1 MRCKFPDRC
10 SFWRHSHA
18 RRAALPATLA
28 ALALALAAGSGR
40 AQQPTLRA
48 RSTVVLVP
56 ALVRDRSGKIL
67 YDLTV
72 KDFEVDDN
80 GVPQT
85 VQMDA
90 DFDAQPL
97 SIVVAVQTGGAA
109 AWQFEK
115 VLHTAILLDS
125 VAGQGRHETAVVAF
139 DSAPHLLQDFTADDG
154 TVSSAFRRVQ
164 PGDGGAA
171 IRDAVFAALGMLARR
186 PPENRRIILLISET
200 RDHGSRTVTVDNL
213 VRQISASNTT
223 IYSLAFSPSATQV
236 INDMHGVQTG
246 PEFDF
251 LTTLGY
257 AVNAIRHNT
266 ANAVANISGGEY
278 LRFNSQ
284 RALEAR
290 ITALT
295 NHMHSQYLLSFQPRN
310 PTPGYHTIQ
319 VRLRQPAHGAVRART
334 GYWAS
339 APGGAYTLER

>member
-1 MRCKFPDRC
+1 MNMSLNFHCQRPL
-10 SFWRHSHA
+10 A
-18 RRAALPATLA
+18 RVWGAPIAAMLA
-28 ALALALAAGSGR
+28 AIGLALAAAGVR
-40 AQQPTLRA
+40 AQQATLRA

-85 VQMDA
+85 VQMDP
-90 DFDAQPL
+90 DFDVQPI

-115 VLHTAILLDS
+115 VLRTAILLDS
-125 VAGQGRHETAVVAF
+125 VAGEGQHETAVLAF
-139 DSAPHLLQDFTADDG
+139 DGTPHLLQDFTADDG
-154 TVSSAFRRVQ
+154 AVSSAFKRVQ

-171 IRDAVFAALGMLARR
+171 IRDAVFVALGMLAKR

-213 VRQISASNTT
+213 ARQISASNTT
-223 IYSLAFSPSATQV
+223 IYSLAFSPGATQV
-236 INDMHGVQTG
+236 INDLHGVQTG
-246 PEFDF
+246 PEFDLITP
-251 LTTLGY
+251 LTY
-257 AVNAIRHNT
+257 AVNAMRHNT

-290 ITALT
+290 INALT
-295 NHMHSQYLLSFQPRN
+295 NHMHSQYLLSFQPLN
-310 PTPGYHTIQ
+310 PTPGFHAIQ
-319 VRLRQPAHGAVRART
+319 VRLRQPAHAVVRART

-339 APGGAYTLER
+339 APGAAFTP